1 MSVAARY
8 EDGVFKPIEK
18 VEGASKEKVY
28 QIFSEEELASLREN
42 LTWLTASERS
52 FEFWD
57 NEDDAVYDSL

>member
-57 NEDDAVYDSL
+57 NEDDAIYDSL